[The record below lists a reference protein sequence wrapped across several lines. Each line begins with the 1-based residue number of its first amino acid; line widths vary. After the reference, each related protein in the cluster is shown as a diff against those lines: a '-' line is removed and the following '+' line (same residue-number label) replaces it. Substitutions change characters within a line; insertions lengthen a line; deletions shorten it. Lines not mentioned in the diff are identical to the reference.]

1 MDVEINELP
10 EPTDT
15 EAALAAV
22 VALRRSADRLELA
35 AVQCAVDKDWT
46 WAQIAEALGVTKQAV
61 HKRYARRVTR
71 SSGRGTETRKEGR

>member
-1 MDVEINELP
+1 MTDGKGVDIGELP
-10 EPTDT
+10 PPTET

-35 AVQCAVDKDWT
+35 AVQCAIDKGWT

-61 HKRYARRVTR
+61 HKRYAKRVISPKTERRER
-71 SSGRGTETRKEGR
+71 R

>member
-1 MDVEINELP
+1 MVDRMDVRIGDLP
-10 EPTDT
+10 RPTDT

-35 AVQCAVDKDWT
+35 AVQYAIDQSWT
-46 WAQIAEALGVTKQAV
+46 WADIAAALGVTKQAV

-71 SSGRGTETRKEGR
+71 STTRGARS

>member
-1 MDVEINELP
+1 MVDLMEIRLGDLP

-35 AVQCAVDKDWT
+35 AVQCAIDKQWT
-46 WAQIAEALGVTKQAV
+46 WVDIAAALGVTKQAV
-61 HKRYARRVTR
+61 HKRYARRVRPKSTNHQ
-71 SSGRGTETRKEGR
+71 RKS